1 MRGDETGIRSSPAQD
16 EALPVP
22 TGRGC
27 SIACCIPIELLEV
40 PHILGVPVASH
51 FIVFT
56 WPSTNA
62 KLAIPLCRMAT
73 KPCRYNWYWPIVGYL

>member
-22 TGRGC
+22 TGKGMQHRVLHPP
-27 SIACCIPIELLEV
+27 SSYWRS
-40 PHILGVPVASH
+40 HIFLGVSVASH

-62 KLAIPLCRMAT
+62 KFAIPLCRMAT
-73 KPCRYNWYWPIVGYL
+73 KPLPLQLVPGP